1 MIHKYGQKKKAAKR
15 AVNMARGNMEPDVY
29 SKLDEDGR
37 KKCICE
43 MARDMDENKKDVK
56 CGKVIWNYH
65 RMWRGKW
72 R

>member
-1 MIHKYGQKKKAAKR
+1 
-15 AVNMARGNMEPDVY
+15 MARGNMEPDVY

-65 RMWRGKW
+65 RMWR
-72 R
+72 